1 MIWNSVIFM
10 TVVDLLIVG
19 IAGSGLVYF
28 LRVRN
33 RGAGRQTIR
42 GFGAII
48 LGMLAVGGFFFA
60 DLLIM
65 HGLPLF
71 VPRARAMA
79 IMTEMHLNLHWPMLL
94 AGIGL
99 TGFGLI
105 AALRQIIVLIDRFD
119 ALETRTTH
127 ELKLRE
133 ETEGALRESEARL
146 KRAQRQAKLGYWRWS
161 FAKERL
167 TYWLEESVETGGE
180 SPGERDTGYD
190 LMARDYHP
198 EDRDR
203 VLAEYHAADAE
214 RRDFEIE
221 YRVMTKDG
229 EIFHIREIAEIEY
242 GANGEP
248 IAHIGTVQDITALKV
263 TEAALRESDASL
275 ANAQRIAGLGYW
287 EVDLVTN
294 ELTWS
299 DEMFRIMR
307 VQKEDFDSTVQSF
320 YARIHPNDR
329 EFLRHASEA
338 AIYDGQAFD
347 IDLRV
352 VLPDGE
358 TRYLHEQAEVTFDDA
373 GTPLRMSGTT
383 HDITDR
389 KRAEE
394 AMWLSEARL
403 ANAQRIAG
411 LGNWDW
417 NIETDAVWW
426 SDEFYRLLDVE
437 AGDVEECYQSFLA
450 AVHEDD
456 RARFEEVV
464 GGGLRSLSAFSLDH
478 RLVQPNGD
486 VRHVRQQAE
495 AVCDDD
501 GKPVRMTGVVHDI
514 TESRHAEENQRKSES
529 RLAGILDIT
538 PEAIISIDRNGR
550 IQLFNQGAESIFGY
564 DSGEVLGQQL
574 EVLLPTALRRR
585 HAALVEEFDRAPEVS
600 RKMSRRAEIVGVR
613 KDGSEFPAE
622 ASLSKMDLGCEMLFT
637 VLLRDVTERKQVE
650 RALLRGKDE
659 AEIANRTKSEFLANM
674 SHELRT
680 PLNAIIGF
688 AEIIMDEVLG
698 PAGNEKYRGYAKDIN
713 DSGQHLLKIIN
724 DILDLSKI
732 ETGQAALCVEEI
744 DVPEALRDSLKLIRE
759 RARSAGVGLVAD
771 IDSQTLP
778 KLRADRRMLKQILVN
793 LLSNAVKF
801 TPQGGRVTVSAHCD
815 PATGYA
821 LTVADTGIGIAL
833 EDIPKALARFE
844 QVDAKLDRRYEGTGL
859 GLPLSKAF
867 VELHG
872 GSLELESEV
881 GVGTTV
887 TVRFPTG
894 CVESGSCEVAAREAG

>member
-1 MIWNSVIFM
+1 MIWNSVIIM

-19 IAGSGLVYF
+19 IAGSGLVFF
-28 LRVRN
+28 LRVRK
-33 RGAGRQTIR
+33 RDAKRQTIR

-48 LGMLAVGGFFFA
+48 LGLMVFGGFFFA

-65 HGLPLF
+65 HVLPLF

-99 TGFGLI
+99 TGFGLV
-105 AALRQIIVLIDRFD
+105 AALRQIIVLVDRFD
-119 ALETRTTH
+119 ALEIRTSH
-127 ELKLRE
+127 ELKRRE
-133 ETEGALRESEARL
+133 EAEGTLRESEARL
-146 KRAQRQAKLGYWRWS
+146 KRALRQAKLGYWRWS

-167 TYWLEESVETGGE
+167 SYWLEETVETGGE
-180 SPGERDTGYD
+180 SPGERDNGYN

-198 EDRDR
+198 EDHDR
-203 VLAEYHAADAE
+203 VLAEYHAADVE
-214 RRDFEIE
+214 RRGFEIE
-221 YRVMTKDG
+221 YRIITEG
-229 EIFHIREIAEIEY
+229 GGICYIREIAEIEY
-242 GANGEP
+242 GADGEP
-248 IAHIGTVQDITALKV
+248 VAHVGTVQDITALKA
-263 TEAALRESDASL
+263 TEAALRESEASL
-275 ANAQRIAGLGYW
+275 ANAQRIARLGYW

-307 VQKEDFDSTVQSF
+307 VQKKDFDGTTQSF
-320 YARIHPNDR
+320 YDRIHPNDR
-329 EFLRHASEA
+329 DFLRHASDA
-338 AIYDGQAFD
+338 AMHEGQAFD

-358 TRYLHEQAEVTFDDA
+358 TRYVHEQAEVTFDDA

-394 AMWLSEARL
+394 DLRKSEARL
-403 ANAQRIAG
+403 A
-411 LGNWDW
+411 
-417 NIETDAVWW
+417 
-426 SDEFYRLLDVE
+426 
-437 AGDVEECYQSFLA
+437 
-450 AVHEDD
+450 
-456 RARFEEVV
+456 
-464 GGGLRSLSAFSLDH
+464 
-478 RLVQPNGD
+478 
-486 VRHVRQQAE
+486 
-495 AVCDDD
+495 
-501 GKPVRMTGVVHDI
+501 
-514 TESRHAEENQRKSES
+514 
-529 RLAGILDIT
+529 GILEIA
-538 PEAIISIDRNGR
+538 PEAIISIDRDGC

-564 DSGEVLGQQL
+564 DSDEVLGRNL
-574 EVLLPTALRRR
+574 EILLPTALRRR

-600 RKMSRRAEIVGVR
+600 RMMSRRAEIVGIR

-622 ASLSKMDLGCEMLFT
+622 ASLSKLDLGGEMLFT
-637 VLLRDVTERKQVE
+637 VLLCDVTERKQVE
-650 RALLRGKDE
+650 RAILRGKDE

-698 PAGNEKYRGYAKDIN
+698 PAGNERYRDYAKDIN

-759 RARSAGVGLVAD
+759 RARSAGVDLVAE
-771 IDSQTLP
+771 IDSQALP

-801 TPQGGRVTVSAHCD
+801 TPQGGQVTVSANCD
-815 PATGYA
+815 PVAGYA
-821 LTVADTGIGIAL
+821 LMVADTGIGIAL
-833 EDIPKALARFE
+833 DDIPKALARFE

-887 TVRFPTG
+887 TVRFPSG
-894 CVESGSCEVAAREAG
+894 CVGSGACKIAEREAS